1 MGKTVYIDP
10 SAHVSPLAV
19 IGGGTKVWINSQI
32 REDVTIGED
41 CVISKDTYL
50 DFSVRVGDRVK
61 IQNGVSVYHGVTL
74 EDDVFVGPNAA
85 FTNDFY
91 PRAANSEFP
100 VRNTLVK
107 RGASIGANAT
117 VVCGNTLGEYCMVGA
132 GSVVT
137 HPVAPYTLVVGNP
150 ARPVAMVCRCGLKRV
165 SLDTLCPQCGFM
177 MGTSTA
183 AAEPEV

>member
-1 MGKTVYIDP
+1 MGKPPYIDP
-10 SAHVSPLAV
+10 SAHVSPRAS
-19 IGGGTKVWINSQI
+19 IGDGTKVWINSQI
-32 REDVTIGED
+32 REDVVVGED

-50 DFSVRVGDRVK
+50 DFSVRVGNRVK
-61 IQNGVSVYHGVTL
+61 IQNGVSLYHGVTL

-91 PRAANSEFP
+91 PRAANADFP
-100 VRNTLVK
+100 VRDTRVC

-117 VVCGNTLGEYCMVGA
+117 IVCGNTLGEYCMVGA

-150 ARPVAMVCRCGLKRV
+150 ARPVGTVCRCGLKRD
-165 SLDTLCPQCGFM
+165 SLGTACPRCGFIL
-177 MGTSTA
+177 TTA
-183 AAEPEV
+183 TTETEA